1 MLFMRGAWCRKVPL
15 GEFMQNKSGLFMGA
29 AVLAIIAAGA
39 GYYFGGGF
47 KPAGDAAMA
56 PPAAETTTASTPEA
70 APAPTTGPAPE
81 AAPAPAREQ
90 VSWDLTRIYPDV
102 AAFDADIA
110 QLETEV
116 DSLAAFAGT
125 MGNDADSLYAAL
137 DASSVMMKR
146 VARAAVYAS
155 LRSDEDLRDSA
166 ERERS
171 QRGDMLFNR
180 FVAATAY
187 MDPEILA
194 IGAEKIAAFRASH
207 AELDRRFGFYL
218 DNTLRGAAH
227 TLDAE
232 GEAILA
238 AMNDALSQPSNV
250 YGIFANAEL
259 PFPTVTLS
267 DGTSMVLDQA
277 AYSALRQAPNREDR
291 KLVFNTFW
299 GAWKDYEGTLGA
311 NLASAIIGN
320 VTVAKLRG
328 FPNALSAALF
338 NANIPEGVYRTL
350 VQVTNESLPTLHRYF
365 KLRKRMLGITD
376 DMGYFDIYPP
386 MVTLDKTFT
395 LQDSQDLLLV
405 SVAPLGDDYV
415 TRLSEAF
422 SRNVQHVYPA
432 EGKTSGAYMNGWVYD
447 SGPFILLNH
456 NDDYESASTFA
467 HEWGHGMHTI
477 LANANQPWETAR
489 YSTFTAEMAAITN
502 ELLMQEHVFA
512 NAASREEKLYYLG
525 MALEGIRGTYFRQ
538 TMFAEFQL
546 AAHEVVE
553 RGEPL
558 SGARLTA
565 IYCDLLKRYHGDAE
579 GVLKINE
586 DYCVEWAFIPHFYRG
601 FYVYNYATSIA
612 GAAYFANEILT
623 KGEAARENY
632 LDILRAGG
640 SDYAYELYKRAG
652 IDMATRAPYEALMAR
667 ANKIMDEM
675 EALLAQQP

>member
-1 MLFMRGAWCRKVPL
+1 
-15 GEFMQNKSGLFMGA
+15 MQNKSGLFMGA
-29 AVLAIIAAGA
+29 AALAIIAAGA

-47 KPAGDAAMA
+47 KPAGDMAANLAANA

-70 APAPTTGPAPE
+70 APAPTTAPAPTPTPE
-81 AAPAPAREQ
+81 AAPARAQ
-90 VSWDLTRIYPDV
+90 VSWDLTRVYPNV

-110 QLETEV
+110 QLESEIDT
-116 DSLAAFAGT
+116 LAAFSGT
-125 MGNDADSLYAAL
+125 MGRDAESLFAAL
-137 DASSVMMKR
+137 DASSKMMKR

-155 LRSDEDLRDSA
+155 LRSDQDLRDSA

-180 FVAATAY
+180 FVAVTAY

-207 AELDRRFGFYL
+207 AELDRLFGFYL

-250 YGIFANAEL
+250 YGLFANAEL

-277 AYSALRQAPNREDR
+277 AYSALRQAPNRDDR
-291 KLVFNTFW
+291 KLVFDTFW
-299 GAWKDYEGTLGA
+299 GAWKNYEGTLGA
-311 NLASAIIGN
+311 NLAAAVIGN

-338 NANIPEGVYRTL
+338 NSNIPEGVYRTL

-365 KLRKRMLGITD
+365 QLRKRMLGITD
-376 DMGYFDIYPP
+376 DLGYHDIYPP

-415 TRLSEAF
+415 SRLSEAF

-432 EGKTSGAYMNGWVYD
+432 EGKTSGAYVNGWIYD
-447 SGPFILLNH
+447 SGPFVLLNH
-456 NDDYESASTFA
+456 NDDFESAAVFA
-467 HEWGHGMHTI
+467 HEWGHAMHTI
-477 LANANQPWETAR
+477 LSNANQPWETAR
-489 YSTFTAEMAAITN
+489 YSTFTAETAAIVNTI
-502 ELLMQEHVFA
+502 LMEERVFTA
-512 NAASREEKLYYLG
+512 AASRDEKLYYLG

-546 AAHEVVE
+546 AIHEVVE

-558 SGARLTA
+558 SGERMTA
-565 IYCDLLKRYHGDAE
+565 LYCDLLKRYHGDAE
-579 GVLKINE
+579 GVLKIDE
-586 DYCVEWAFIPHFYRG
+586 DYCIEWAFIPHFYRG
-601 FYVYNYATSIA
+601 FYVYNYATSMA
-612 GAAYFANEILT
+612 GAAYFAQEILD
-623 KGEAARENY
+623 KGEPARETY
-632 LDILRAGG
+632 LNMLRAGG

-652 IDMATRAPYEALMAR
+652 LDMATRAPYDALMVR

-675 EALLAQQP
+675 EALLAAQP